1 MWPVGVAAGRNSVNG
16 FIFSARGG
24 ELLSNR
30 PEDQEITVLSLHLIQ
45 VSLALVN
52 TLMLQDVLAEE
63 NCKASMK
70 REDWHGL
77 TPLFYQHV
85 NPNWRFMLD
94 LTQCIPLSLTKM
106 DENLASSAARQQG
119 CLLCS
124 ALCESTLAPERGF
137 WEGKMS

>member
-1 MWPVGVAAGRNSVNG
+1 VNNPAT
-16 FIFSARGG
+16 ARGG

-30 PEDQEITVLSLHLIQ
+30 LADQEIAVLSLHQIQ
-45 VSLALVN
+45 VSIALVN

-70 REDWHGL
+70 REDW
-77 TPLFYQHV
+77 
-85 NPNWRFMLD
+85 RFMLD

-106 DENLASSAARQQG
+106 AENLASSAARQQG
-119 CLLCS
+119 YLLCS

-137 WEGKMS
+137 WEGKLS